1 MPLARIGA
9 EPMLMCEIT
18 DDPLAIQNK
27 AKAEAL
33 KQERKR
39 LTVQQA
45 QLRADK
51 ARQRVNKANQKL
63 SQLRAKP

>member
-1 MPLARIGA
+1 
-9 EPMLMCEIT
+9 MLMREIT

-27 AKAEAL
+27 AKATAL

-45 QLRADK
+45 QLSADK
-51 ARQRVNKANQKL
+51 ARQRAKKANQKL
-63 SQLRAKP
+63 SQIRAQP

>member
-1 MPLARIGA
+1 MR
-9 EPMLMCEIT
+9 EIT
-18 DDPLAIQNK
+18 DDPLALQNK
-27 AKAEAL
+27 AKATAL

-51 ARQRVNKANQKL
+51 ARQRANTANQKL
-63 SQLRAKP
+63 SQVRAKP